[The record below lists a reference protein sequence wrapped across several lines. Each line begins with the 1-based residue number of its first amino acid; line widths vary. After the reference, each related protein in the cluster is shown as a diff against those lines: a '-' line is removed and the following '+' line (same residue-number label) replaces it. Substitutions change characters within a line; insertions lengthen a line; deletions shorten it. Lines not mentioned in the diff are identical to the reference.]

1 MSKETLFN
9 NIRRLAVGEAVEDEV
24 TVRFLEAQ
32 GCYYLLSRIPSY
44 KGEMTFAVNGAAA
57 KTRYKACEGVFADL
71 QNIPYAVIKGAVLSG
86 EIYGSPKYRM
96 SGDIDLLIAPED
108 ADRVKAILTDHG
120 FVQGRVEND
129 NIVPY
134 SRQELI
140 YQRTFTHQTAAFVK
154 PTGVKLCPFVNV
166 DVNLDIFWGE
176 SSRKADMRAFLSHT
190 EPYTVCGVEIR
201 KLRPVHEFISLCM
214 HHYKDCNSL
223 YLLAD
228 RGVKLSLFCDLY
240 YYLINVRPDV
250 DELTKACETLG
261 VGDYVAYCI
270 HHTRR
275 LFGGLN
281 EYQLD
286 ADGAAYNCFGLT
298 EEEYKHMEFG
308 VSDMVLDEG
317 LRKRLIDTFSEQD
330 WKKIE
335 ANRKYM

>member
-1 MSKETLFN
+1 MNKETLLN
-9 NIRRLAVGEAVEDEV
+9 NIRRLAAGEAVEDEE
-24 TVRFLEAQ
+24 TVRFLEAH

-44 KGEMTFAVNGAAA
+44 KGEMTLVVNGAAA
-57 KTRYKACEGVFADL
+57 KTRYKSCEGVFADL
-71 QNIPYAVIKGAVLSG
+71 QNIPYAVIKGAVLSN

-129 NIVPY
+129 TIVPY
-134 SRQELI
+134 TRQELI

-154 PTGVKLCPFVNV
+154 PTGGKLCPFVNV

-176 SSRKADMRAFLSHT
+176 SKRKTDMRAFLAHT
-190 EPYTVCGVEIR
+190 EPYKVCGTEIR
-201 KLRPVHEFISLCM
+201 KLRPVYEFISLCM

-240 YYLINVRPDV
+240 CYLTNVRPV
-250 DELTKACETLG
+250 SAELTEACEALG

-270 HHTRR
+270 HHTRL
-275 LFGGLN
+275 LFGGVD
-281 EYQLD
+281 EYQMD
-286 ADGAAYNCFGLT
+286 ADGAVYDRFGLT
-298 EEEYKHMEFG
+298 EEEYKYPGFG

-317 LRKRLIDTFSEQD
+317 LRARLTETFTEQD

-335 ANRKYM
+335 VNRRFM